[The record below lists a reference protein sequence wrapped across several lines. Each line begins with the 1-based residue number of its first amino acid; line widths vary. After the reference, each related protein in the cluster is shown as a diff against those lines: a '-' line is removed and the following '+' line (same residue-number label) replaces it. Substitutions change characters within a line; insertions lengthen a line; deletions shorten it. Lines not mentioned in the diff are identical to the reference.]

1 MLLYNRNFGSW
12 FIFLNVK
19 LFIYRYENSFA
30 FTILIDKGRP
40 DDQQANH
47 FRCFSFTLSLNKG
60 KYLYMNMIAINYL
73 FVSFNKK
80 TIYFSNVI

>member
-1 MLLYNRNFGSW
+1 MHWILLTTKDIFR
-12 FIFLNVK
+12 FIFSKVFMKYDPVCTFEVEDL
-19 LFIYRYENSFA
+19 
-30 FTILIDKGRP
+30 
-40 DDQQANH
+40 
-47 FRCFSFTLSLNKG
+47 LNKG